1 VNDALNWILG
11 LIQAV
16 DPLLRSSL
24 AGTGM
29 FLETSVLVGLVVPGD
44 TIVIVASTAV
54 ASFPEYLALLALVI
68 VGSLGGESLG
78 FALGRY
84 FGPKIQAS
92 RLGQRVGPQHWAR
105 AERYIERR
113 GGIAVFVSRF
123 LPVFHSLVP
132 LTVGMSTMRYRKFLA
147 WTAPA
152 CVLWAFAYISVGWA
166 AADNFRNMSGQL
178 HFAGYVFVGIIV
190 AFLLLVVLAKK
201 LLAAREAR
209 HMEHQAGGDEI
220 PPAK

>member
-1 VNDALNWILG
+1 VNEALIWILS
-11 LIQAV
+11 LIQSV
-16 DPLLRSSL
+16 DPLLRSIL

-54 ASFPEYLALLALVI
+54 AGLPEYLVLVTLVI
-68 VGSLGGESLG
+68 AGSLGGESVG

-84 FGPKIQAS
+84 FGPKIKAS
-92 RLGQRVGPQHWAR
+92 RLGQRLGAQNWAR
-105 AERYIERR
+105 AERYIDRR
-113 GGIAVFVSRF
+113 GGIAVFISRF

-152 CVLWAFAYISVGWA
+152 CVLWTLAYISVGWA
-166 AADNFRNMSGQL
+166 AADNFRNTSGQL
-178 HFAGYVFVGIIV
+178 HFAGYVFVGGIV
-190 AFLLLVVLAKK
+190 AFLALVALAERF
-201 LLAAREAR
+201 LAAREAR
-209 HMEHQAGGDEI
+209 HMDRQAGTDDERSGE
-220 PPAK
+220 

>member
-1 VNDALNWILG
+1 MNDALIWILS
-11 LIQAV
+11 LIQSV
-16 DPLLRSSL
+16 DPLLRSTL

-44 TIVIVASTAV
+44 TIVIVASTAI
-54 ASFPEYLALLALVI
+54 AGFPDYVALLALVI
-68 VGSLGGESLG
+68 IGSLGGESVG
-78 FALGRY
+78 FALGRF

-92 RLGQRVGPQHWAR
+92 RLGQSFGAQHWAR
-105 AERYIERR
+105 AERYIDRR
-113 GGIAVFVSRF
+113 GGIAVFISRF

-166 AADNFRNMSGQL
+166 AADNFRNMSGRL

-201 LLAAREAR
+201 YLAAREAR
-209 HMEHQAGGDEI
+209 HMDQQAGSDET
-220 PPAK
+220 PTST